1 MVGAAA
7 ASFDGTAKAM
17 PFQSNLCNHVLCCAV
32 MMVTMMA
39 VMMSGGKGGAGKD
52 EHQENSSEK
61 LLHAPNVARALL

>member
-17 PFQSNLCNHVLCCAV
+17 PFQSNLCNHVLCC
-32 MMVTMMA
+32 A